1 MLLLKNTS
9 MSKNIKS
16 LKKKTP
22 RRLSVVK
29 REAYGGMLI
38 NNITLKFDMSI
49 TFFLFQKENP
59 RNLSVDKREAY
70 EGMLM
75 CVL

>member
-29 REAYGGMLI
+29 REAYGGMLVVSI
-38 NNITLKFDMSI
+38 ILKIKNVKQFSLKKDPPEI
-49 TFFLFQKENP
+49 
-59 RNLSVDKREAY
+59 
-70 EGMLM
+70 
-75 CVL
+75 